1 MSWKKFYFGNETP
14 SLKRQLSVHFT
25 MFFILSSPYAFL
37 GDFDPENW
45 MLYVGGFVSLLVTI
59 SFIFYMWTIKDRF
72 SVVMRYGSIKGG
84 IGLAILPIVT
94 CYCSLALTVYT
105 TPAILTAFLGQEVR
119 ITGKFDKT
127 QKSAKKSCRYRLSS
141 EMFNNM
147 IPPYICITETQFN
160 REAHEYVILSKKSIF
175 GVSYNAVE

>member
-14 SLKRQLSVHFT
+14 SLKRQLSVHFS

-45 MLYVGGFVSLLVTI
+45 MVYAGGFVSIVVTI
-59 SFIFYMWTIKDRF
+59 SFIFYMWTIRDRF
-72 SVVMRYGSIKGG
+72 SVVMHYGAIKGFF
-84 IGLAILPIVT
+84 GLAILPIVT

-105 TPAILTAFLGQEVR
+105 TPAILTAFFGEEVR
-119 ITGKFDKT
+119 ITGNFDKT

-141 EMFNNM
+141 GMFNNM
-147 IPPYICITETQFN
+147 IPPYICITEHQFN
-160 REAHEYVILSKKSIF
+160 RDTNEYVILSKKSIF
-175 GVSYNAVE
+175 GVSYNTVE